1 MFSYSQSNDASQK
14 LARLA
19 RAQKRSKNNNTSRK
33 AQRVDHGMLES
44 ADVLDG
50 TSTVRDTSNVDC
62 NVDTVEVN
70 ARNSDNDHYAVS
82 TVTDMDEPN
91 VSSVTGNIAN
101 VPTGAISNV
110 STVTAWANVI
120 FLMCQ
125 L

>member
-1 MFSYSQSNDASQK
+1 MCHPSFPTRSLMMLHKK

-91 VSSVTGNIAN
+91 VSSVT
-101 VPTGAISNV
+101 
-110 STVTAWANVI
+110 W
-120 FLMCQ
+120 
-125 L
+125 